1 MEQSKPIRL
10 ADMKDVPTKKSEEVF
25 ASDMVQKLRR
35 RLVVMK
41 DVPTMQGEEEEDYAV
56 GMVPKGR
63 ITSADMK
70 DAQILLSKEEFVSDM
85 VQNLR
90 SAQVKRYTCRHEGCT
105 NIVREEFVSDM
116 VLKFSK
122 PNSCTYE
129 GCNLLLFDTKYS

>member
-70 DAQILLSKEEFVSDM
+70 DAQIKLS
-85 VQNLR
+85 
-90 SAQVKRYTCRHEGCT
+90 
-105 NIVREEFVSDM
+105 REEYVSDM
-116 VLKFSK
+116 VLELRSPSLKDV
-122 PNSCTYE
+122 P
-129 GCNLLLFDTKYS
+129 TKKGKKEYLAPQLQYYPQWILY

>member
-1 MEQSKPIRL
+1 
-10 ADMKDVPTKKSEEVF
+10 MKDVPTKKSEEVF

-105 NIVREEFVSDM
+105 NIVQRGVCIRHGAQ
-116 VLKFSK
+116 VLEAQFLYLRRMQ
-122 PNSCTYE
+122 P
-129 GCNLLLFDTKYS
+129 LVV

>member
-1 MEQSKPIRL
+1 MEEYVL
-10 ADMKDVPTKKSEEVF
+10 DT
-25 ASDMVQKLRR
+25 VQKL
-35 RLVVMK
+35 
-41 DVPTMQGEEEEDYAV
+41 
-56 GMVPKGR
+56 R

-70 DAQILLSKEEFVSDM
+70 DVPTLLSKEEFVSDM

-129 GCNLLLFDTKYS
+129 GCNLLLFDTKYF

>member
-70 DAQILLSKEEFVSDM
+70 DVPTLLSKEEFVSDM

-116 VLKFSK
+116 VLKF
-122 PNSCTYE
+122 
-129 GCNLLLFDTKYS
+129 